1 MSTLCEHICELLYE
15 QYKRVTQRGELND
28 FRMENITVA
37 HKKLKQQQ
45 VTPSIDT
52 PDESDGM
59 TISNTFPI
67 IGIGAS
73 AGGLAAFE
81 AFFSGIPKGV
91 NPQCAFVLIQH
102 LSPDHNSILCE
113 IIRRYTT
120 MKVFEVEDGMVVQPN
135 CVYII
140 PPNHNMAL
148 INGALQLFDLSK
160 SASSRMPIDFFF
172 RSLAQDQRHRAIGI
186 ILSGTGSDGTQGII
200 AIKDE
205 GGMIMVQTLS
215 SAEYDGMPSSALATG
230 LVDYE
235 LLPKEMASQLLY
247 YISHMLDILPH
258 TLPTTL
264 IPKCEN
270 SLKKIFILLRAQT
283 GHDFSQY
290 KPSTIHRRIDRRMSI
305 QHIEDMD
312 VYVKYLQKT
321 PSEVQ
326 ELFRD
331 LLIGVTNFFRDT
343 DAFKVLEEKI
353 IPKLFEGKAPGST
366 IRIWSCGCSS
376 GEEAYSI
383 AILLQERMDILK
395 QSFVIQIFAT
405 DIDER
410 AIAIARTGLY
420 MSNMIANISHQRLM
434 RFFTMDADGAT
445 YRIRKNI
452 RDMIIFSEQDV
463 IKDPPFSKLD
473 LISCRN
479 ILIYMGSELQKRIIP
494 LFHYAL
500 NPKGILFLGTS
511 EGIGEFGY
519 LFEELDRKLK
529 IYQSTATINNARRRM
544 VNEFI
549 PLNITLPTR
558 FPLPITKSI
567 KPLKLPLREL
577 IEEALLR
584 HLEPSAI
591 LVNAE
596 GDILYLYGQTGAYLE
611 LPSGEIGTNNILK
624 MAREGLR
631 REVTIALHKASTT
644 QESVHCPALSIKTND
659 HFSMVDMTIKP
670 LSSYPID
677 TINTSLYLI
686 ILENILSKQ
695 EQKKFFDSM
704 SNSSEH
710 RNEDAD
716 DRILALKQELIA
728 KDEYIKT
735 THDEL
740 KTSNEDLKSSNE
752 EMQSINEELQS
763 TNEEL
768 ETSKEE
774 MQSLNEELSSVN
786 AELQTKVLDLSRAN
800 NDMNNLLAGTGI
812 ATLFVDYT
820 LRILRFTPSAKLLIN
835 VILSDIGRPV
845 GHIVSN
851 LVGYNSL
858 QTDVQTVLDTLVPKE
873 IKVCA
878 ITGQWYMMRIMPYR
892 TLDNV
897 IEGAVITFVN
907 ITEIMNAQES
917 LRHLAIVINDA
928 YDAIT
933 VQNLKGDI
941 IAWNRSATRMYGWSE
956 AEALMLNVSARIPE
970 NLREE
975 EIEKLYQLSHNEML
989 QPCLTKRL
997 TKDGTLK
1004 DVWITATALV
1014 DDAGNIYAISTTER
1028 LGELGKDHSS

>member
-1 MSTLCEHICELLYE
+1 
-15 QYKRVTQRGELND
+15 
-28 FRMENITVA
+28 MENITVT
-37 HKKLKQQQ
+37 HKKLKHHPIASSS
-45 VTPSIDT
+45 TIPNTS
-52 PDESDGM
+52 SDVA
-59 TISNTFPI
+59 ISNTFPI

-81 AFFSGIPKGV
+81 AFFSGIPAGA
-91 NPQCAFVLIQH
+91 NPHCAFVLIQH
-102 LSPDHNSILCE
+102 LSPDHKSILCE
-113 IIRRYTT
+113 IIGRYTT

-148 INGALQLFDLSK
+148 INGILQLFDLSK

-172 RSLAQDQRHRAIGI
+172 RSLAQDQRHNAIGI

-205 GGMIMVQTLS
+205 GGMVMVQTLS
-215 SAEYDGMPSSALATG
+215 STEYDGMPSSALATG

-235 LLPKEMASQLLY
+235 LSPKEMASQLMY
-247 YISHMLDILPH
+247 YIAHMID
-258 TLPTTL
+258 TLSPTSPTAR
-264 IPKCEN
+264 ISRDEN

-305 QHIEDMD
+305 QHIEDRD
-312 VYVKYLQKT
+312 VYIKYLQKT
-321 PSEVQ
+321 PLEVQ

-331 LLIGVTNFFRDT
+331 LLIGVTNFFRDP
-343 DAFKVLEEKI
+343 DAFKILEEKI

-366 IRIWSCGCSS
+366 IRLWSCGCSS
-376 GEEAYSI
+376 GEEAYSL

-395 QSFVIQIFAT
+395 QPFVIQIFAT
-405 DIDER
+405 DIDAR
-410 AIAIARTGLY
+410 AITIARSGLY
-420 MSNMIANISHQRLM
+420 MSNMVTNISPERLM
-434 RFFTMDADGAT
+434 RFFAIESDGAT

-479 ILIYMGSELQKRIIP
+479 LLIYMGSELQKRIIP

-500 NPKGILFLGTS
+500 NPGGILFLGTS
-511 EGIGEFGY
+511 EGIGEFNY
-519 LFEELDRKLK
+519 LFEEIDRKLK
-529 IYQSTATINNARRRM
+529 IYQSTATTIHNTRRRM
-544 VNEFI
+544 ANEFI
-549 PLNITLPTR
+549 PITSSLHTR
-558 FPLPITKSI
+558 FPQPLLKST

-577 IEEALLR
+577 IEEALLK

-596 GDILYLYGQTGAYLE
+596 GDILYLYGQTGTYLE
-611 LPSGEIGTNNILK
+611 LPRGEMGTNNIFK
-624 MAREGLR
+624 MAKEGLQR
-631 REVTIALHKASTT
+631 DVTIALHKASAT
-644 QESVHCPALSIKTND
+644 QESVHCPALSIKINN
-659 HFSMVDMTIKP
+659 HCIMVDMTIKP
-670 LSSYPID
+670 LKSYSID
-677 TINTSLYLI
+677 TLSTPLYLI
-686 ILENILSKQ
+686 ILEDILSKQ
-695 EQKKFFDSM
+695 EQKKFFDSLAHT
-704 SNSSEH
+704 SEH
-710 RNEDAD
+710 KNEDAD
-716 DRILALKQELIA
+716 DRIMALKHELIA

-740 KTSNEDLKSSNE
+740 KISNEELKSSNE

-786 AELQTKVLDLSRAN
+786 AELQTKVIDLSRAN

-812 ATLFVDYT
+812 ATLFVDYE

-878 ITGQWYMMRIMPYR
+878 TTGQWYMMRIMPYR

-917 LRHLAIVINDA
+917 LRHLAVVINDA

-933 VQNLKGDI
+933 VQNLQGDI

-956 AEALMLNVSARIPE
+956 AEALLLNVSVRIPD
-970 NLREE
+970 NLRDK
-975 EIEKLYQLSHNEML
+975 EIKKLHQLSHNEIL
-989 QPCLTKRL
+989 QPCLTQRL
-997 TKDGTLK
+997 TKEGALK
-1004 DVWITATALV
+1004 DIWITATALV
-1014 DDAGNIYAISTTER
+1014 DDTGQMYAISTTER
-1028 LGELGKDHSS
+1028 FRELAKEHSS